1 MSGIF
6 SAPLLFTP
14 IFKEKIWGGSA
25 LREKLRKNAPADRP
39 IGESWE
45 LSGWGD
51 SQTRVSSGE
60 HAGLTLGEL
69 FTCDQAGL
77 IGTSEQCKNSF
88 PLLFKFIDA
97 KENLS
102 IQVHPTGTQSRARGW
117 GERGKTEVWYI
128 VDAAPDARI
137 ALGFNRDG
145 ITSEEAET
153 AVKNGD
159 FESLLNI
166 IPAKSGDTFFIPAGT
181 VHAILG
187 GVLVYEIQEES
198 NTTLRL
204 YDWNRVCPRGF
215 PRELHISDAL
225 GIIKFDECRPLK
237 PEPIL
242 IEKNDFYI
250 FESLCN
256 NSKFILSRYRFSKT
270 GSASLGTTD
279 GFRVISVTAGSAAVC
294 AGGNCMPLDLGK
306 TVLVPSL
313 LEDTKISGE
322 TGTDVLVTMCTAG
335 FRPS

>member
-6 SAPLLFTP
+6 NAPLLFTP

-25 LREKLRKNAPADRP
+25 LREKLGKDAPADRP

-69 FTCDQAGL
+69 FTCDQTGL
-77 IGTSEQCKNSF
+77 VGTSEQCKNSF

-97 KENLS
+97 QENLS

-117 GERGKTEVWYI
+117 GERGKTEAWYI

-137 ALGFNRDG
+137 ALGFNRGG
-145 ITSEEAET
+145 ITSEEAEA
-153 AVKNGD
+153 AVKNGN

-166 IPAKSGDTFFIPAGT
+166 VPAKRGDTFFIPAGT

-187 GVLVYEIQEES
+187 GVLIYEIQEES

-204 YDWNRVCPRGF
+204 YDWNRVYPRGF

-225 GIIKFDECRPLK
+225 GIIKFNECRPLK
-237 PEPIL
+237 PEPVL
-242 IEKNDFYI
+242 IENNDSYI
-250 FESLCN
+250 YESLCN
-256 NSKFILSRYRFSKT
+256 NSKFILSRYRFLKT
-270 GSASLGTTD
+270 GSAALSTID
-279 GFRVISVTAGSAAVC
+279 GFRVISVTAGNVTAC
-294 AGGNCMPLDLGK
+294 AGENCVQLDLGK
-306 TVLVPSL
+306 TVLIPSL
-313 LEDTKISGE
+313 LEDIKISGE
-322 TGTDVLVTMCTAG
+322 AGTDVLVTTGTA
-335 FRPS
+335 S